1 MTQLFSIPK
10 LSLKFETRIVEV
22 FDLGLITESIDGKK
36 YQLRVPEL
44 TSEYQ
49 KLDRESK
56 LHEVIGKTI
65 CVYEFIENK
74 GRVSQLSEPEL
85 KLRAEEHKKEMDKL
99 HKKYKNKV

>member
-1 MTQLFSIPK
+1 MTRLFSIPK
-10 LSLKFETRIVEV
+10 LGLKFETRIVET
-22 FDLGLITESIDGKK
+22 FDLGLITESIDGKR

-44 TSEYQ
+44 TSEFQ

-65 CVYEFIENK
+65 YVYEFNENI
-74 GRVSQLSEPEL
+74 GRVSQLSETEL

-99 HKKYKNKV
+99 HGKYKNKV